1 MAFYQKQRC
10 KCDFFF
16 TWPLN
21 PPATT
26 KSSNPSA
33 GTASHLIHSPVN
45 FVRRFVSINNCHHI
59 TSITPIKVIFSSLC
73 FNFPKMICKTP
84 YTKEIRWM
92 KRKDDDDNLIIAW
105 SRRNEKQEAQKSM
118 PTKEWKKILITMNK
132 EQTNKRWRGWNEW
145 PKPFSFSVSDYP
157 FPMTSNKKRQGC
169 AASRLFHA
177 GPKIECPGPTSTS
190 CQGLYSS
197 YSSLGTR
204 RSRTIP
210 IWWSSAS
217 RVNWDTTEKEKKKA

>member
-33 GTASHLIHSPVN
+33 GTASYLIHSPVN
-45 FVRRFVSINNCHHI
+45 FVRRFVSINDCHHI

-73 FNFPKMICKTP
+73 FNLPKMICKTP

-157 FPMTSNKKRQGC
+157 FPMTS
-169 AASRLFHA
+169 
-177 GPKIECPGPTSTS
+177 
-190 CQGLYSS
+190 
-197 YSSLGTR
+197 
-204 RSRTIP
+204 
-210 IWWSSAS
+210 
-217 RVNWDTTEKEKKKA
+217 KKKDKDAPHRDCFTRVQRSDVQAQRLHPVKDFTLLILLFVLYVAVPSLFRCDQFVE